1 MTKANPYRLER
12 DRLVRVIESST
23 SEVYIFRS
31 DDFRFVFANTGAQ
44 ENLGYSAAELRDMTP
59 LDIKP
64 DFDGAA
70 FQLLIRPLLDGST
83 RQVDFQTVHRRR
95 DGTHYDASIRLQLM
109 DESEP
114 ALFYAAVQ
122 DVTERVATERQLV
135 QTSRRLNAVLE
146 NTMMA
151 VFLMDT
157 RQHCVYMN
165 KAAEEMTGYT
175 LSETTGRPLHDV
187 IHHTHPDGRP
197 FPIEDCAID
206 RALPR
211 EMQVQGREVFVHR
224 DGSFYP
230 VGFTAS
236 PIRDENGNGIGTVI
250 EARNITDDLRAEEAA
265 RAFNDSLAEQV
276 EGAIAEREA
285 LTLQLIQSQK
295 MEAIGKLTGGIAH
308 DFNNLLQVIGGNLQL
323 LSKELAGNDHAQ
335 ARIGNALAG
344 VSRGSKLAS
353 QLLSFGRRQ
362 PLQPTVINIGKLVR
376 SMDDMLRRAIGEAV
390 EVETVIAGGLWN
402 TEIDATQLE
411 NALLNLAL
419 NSRDALNGPGKL
431 TIEASNGFLDDAY
444 AREHADVVAGQYV
457 VIAVTDNGPGMSQDV
472 QRQAFDPFFSTKAE
486 GQGTGLGLSMVYGFV
501 KQSGGHIK
509 IYSEPGDGTTVR
521 MYLPRST
528 DPETVPRPKKVGAP
542 VGGSETIL
550 VVEDDE
556 DVRDTVVAMLSDL
569 GYKVVKAKDADSALT
584 IVESGL
590 PIDLLFTDVV
600 MPGKLRSPELARIA
614 QRQFPG
620 IKVLFTSGY
629 TQNAIVHGG
638 KLDENVELLSKPYSR
653 DELGLKIRSVLGP
666 AKKPAAERPRR
677 LRVLIVEDEPL
688 ILVTAVDMVEDLGH
702 EVQQAMTVAEA
713 ERILAGGSIDLLMV
727 DLGLPDGSGQDLA
740 DAAQRKHPRLRV
752 LIASGQQLSL
762 EGEPAMA
769 AISKPYSE
777 KQIAAAIAQLFGKQ
791 PEG

>member
-1 MTKANPYRLER
+1 MNEAAAYRLER

-23 SEVYIFRS
+23 SEVFIFRS

-44 ENLGYSAAELRDMTP
+44 ENLGFSAAELRSMTP

-64 DFDGAA
+64 DFDRAS
-70 FQLLIRPLLDGST
+70 FRTLIGPLLDGSV
-83 RQVDFQTVHRRR
+83 RQVDFQTVHRRK
-95 DGTHYDASIRLQLM
+95 DGTRYDASIRLQLM

-122 DVTERVATERQLV
+122 DVTERVATERQLE

-151 VFLMDT
+151 VFLMDA

-165 KAAEEMTGYT
+165 KAAERMTGYT
-175 LSETTGRPLHDV
+175 LEETGGRPLHDV

-211 EMQVQGREVFVHR
+211 EMQVQGREVFVHK

-236 PIRDENGNGIGTVI
+236 PIRDEHGNGIGTVI
-250 EARNITDDLRAEEAA
+250 EARNITDELKAEETA
-265 RAFNDSLAEQV
+265 RAFSENLAVQV
-276 EGAIAEREA
+276 ERAVAEREA

-323 LSKELAGNDHAQ
+323 LSKELAGHDQAQ

-362 PLQPTVINIGKLVR
+362 PLQPSVINIGRLVR
-376 SMDDMLRRAIGEAV
+376 SMDDMLRRALGEAV
-390 EVETVIAGGLWN
+390 EVETVISGGLWN
-402 TEIDATQLE
+402 TAIDATQLE
-411 NALLNLAL
+411 NALLNLAI
-419 NSRDALNGPGKL
+419 NARDALGGPGKL

-444 AREHADVVAGQYV
+444 AREHADVAPGQYV
-457 VIAVTDNGPGMSQDV
+457 VIAVTDNGPGMTEEV
-472 QRQAFDPFFSTKAE
+472 QRQAFDPFFTTKPE

-509 IYSEPGDGTTVR
+509 IYSEPGDGTTIR

-528 DPETVPRPKKVGAP
+528 DPEAVPHPKKTSAP

-556 DVRDTVVAMLSDL
+556 DVRETVVAMLSDL

-614 QRQFPG
+614 QSRVPG

-666 AKKPAAERPRR
+666 ARKPVAERPRR

-688 ILVTAVDMVEDLGH
+688 ILVTAVEMVEDLGH
-702 EVQQAMTVAEA
+702 EVQQALTVAEA
-713 ERILAGGSIDLLMV
+713 ERILSGGSIDLLMV

-740 DAAQRKHPRLRV
+740 AAAQRKHPRLKV

-762 EGEPAMA
+762 DGEPAMA

-777 KQIAAAIAQLFGKQ
+777 KQIAAAIGQLFGAAEK
-791 PEG
+791 G